1 VSAGPNPSIDPR
13 AIEQERQRLGRRLD
27 EVARLC
33 ESSVQPQVFY
43 EEMLKRLLES
53 LAAPAGAVW
62 VRTAQ
67 GNLVLQFQVNLG
79 QVGLD
84 RGDEARQAHEALLRH
99 FVAQPR
105 PLDLPPRSGAAP
117 GADGTVGPGNPTDH
131 LLLLVPVLLNG
142 QLAGIL
148 EVFQGANRPASAI
161 PGFKQFM
168 GLMADLCAR
177 YQRNQLMGHLA
188 GQQQLWT
195 QLEVFARQ
203 VHGSLHPTEVAYV
216 VANEGAR
223 LIEADRVSVA
233 VREGRSARIEA
244 VSGADTV
251 EKRSKEVRLMR
262 LLCDRVLDWGER
274 LVFRGVPDDSL
285 PPKVLTALDN
295 YLHERPSKL
304 LIIEPLFDER
314 QKADKD
320 KGTEKKP
327 ARSALFMEC
336 FEPPP
341 DQQQLIARME
351 VVARHATPALYNAVE
366 YRRIPMRWIWLPLAK
381 LQEGLGGKVKAIA
394 TLVVVALS
402 VLIAAMIFVP
412 YELKMDSEGKLL
424 PEVRAQA
431 FPSNQGVIREF
442 HVKPGDLVRPGAV
455 LAEMQDRELAF
466 KLSQLDNERRAALAE
481 AHHFQTQATRP
492 GLHPNDRADYSIK
505 ARNKESEA
513 KLKAIQIR
521 ALIDRTG
528 FRSQQGEGVF
538 TLRAPDF
545 SEEERRLLSEP
556 EWTVL
561 DSKFEE
567 DWRGRLSTPA
577 DPVLHLGARDG
588 PWGLMLEV
596 PHKNIGQVLHAMNEL
611 EEQGLPPV
619 LEVDFLLR
627 TDPTRIYKG
636 LLAKDKIAGK
646 ATPARTD
653 NDEPESVVLAWV
665 RIEGPDIPEDQRL
678 PREQLLAGA
687 DVRAKI
693 HCGQHRMG
701 YALFYGVWE
710 FFYEKVV
717 FFF

>member
-33 ESSVQPQVFY
+33 ESSVQPQVFF

-84 RGDEARQAHEALLRH
+84 RGEEARQAHEALLRH

-105 PLDLPPRSGAAP
+105 PLDLPPRSGTAP
-117 GADGTVGPGNPTDH
+117 GADGKVGPGNPTDH
-131 LLLLVPVLLNG
+131 LLLLVPVMING

-177 YQRNQLMGHLA
+177 YQRNQMMGQLA

-233 VREGRSARIEA
+233 VRESRSARIEA

-304 LIIEPLFDER
+304 LVVEPLFDER
-314 QKADKD
+314 QKPDKD

-341 DQQQLIARME
+341 DQQQLLARLE

-381 LQEGLGGKVKAIA
+381 LQEGLGGKTKAIA

-412 YELKMDSEGKLL
+412 YELKMDAEGKLL
-424 PEVRAQA
+424 PEVRAQT
-431 FPSNQGVIREF
+431 FPPNQGVIQEF
-442 HVKPGDLVRPGAV
+442 HVEPGDIVRPGAV
-455 LAEMQDRELAF
+455 LADMEDSELAY
-466 KLSQLDNERRAALAE
+466 KLHQLERERQQAIADALVFTSQAA
-481 AHHFQTQATRP
+481 QT
-492 GLHPNDRADYSIK
+492 GDSNDRADRRMK

-513 KLKAIQIR
+513 NLKAIQIK
-521 ALIDRTG
+521 ALIEQTG
-528 FRSQQGEGVF
+528 FRQQGLF
-538 TLRAPDF
+538 TLRAPEF
-545 SEEERRLLSEP
+545 SEEEKRLLP
-556 EWTVL
+556 RQEWTVL
-561 DSKFEE
+561 NSKFEE
-567 DWRGRLSTPA
+567 DWRGRLATPA

-588 PWGLMLEV
+588 PWGLMLEI

-611 EEQGLPPV
+611 EEKGLPPV

-627 TDPTRIYKG
+627 TDPTRVYKG
-636 LLAKDKIAGK
+636 LLEKDQIAGK

-665 RIEGPDIPEDQRL
+665 RIEGADIPEGEQL
-678 PREQLLAGA
+678 PRGQLLAGA

-693 HCGQHRMG
+693 QCGQHRMG